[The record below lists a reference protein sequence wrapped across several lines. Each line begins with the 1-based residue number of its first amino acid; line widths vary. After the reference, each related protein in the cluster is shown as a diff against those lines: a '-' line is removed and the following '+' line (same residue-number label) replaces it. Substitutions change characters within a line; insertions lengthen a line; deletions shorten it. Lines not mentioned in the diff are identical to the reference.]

1 MAFGR
6 RIGARLLAEGIEKR
20 ADLAMVTALGVD
32 LGQGYLLG
40 KPAAEPAAPRPM
52 ATLHLDA
59 ARRAA
64 GTATRTALPRRAST
78 AAGRFVPD

>member
-1 MAFGR
+1 
-6 RIGARLLAEGIEKR
+6 
-20 ADLAMVTALGVD
+20 MVSALGVD

-52 ATLHLDA
+52 ATLRLDA

-64 GTATRTALPRRAST
+64 GTAAHARPRRAST
-78 AAGRFVPD
+78 VAGRLASD